1 MVFGCPKVDLPK
13 AELAAGAPNAPVA
26 ELFPNVDGV
35 DVEPKTGAEG
45 IDDDDTLL
53 KADEV
58 EGKVDV
64 KDAAFFKSLL

>member
-1 MVFGCPKVDLPK
+1 LPK
-13 AELAAGAPNAPVA
+13 AEVVAGAPNGPVV
-26 ELFPNVDGV
+26 ELFLNVDGV

-45 IDDDDTLL
+45 IDDDDALL

-64 KDAAFFKSLL
+64 EDASFFKSLLCFMACSNA

>member
-1 MVFGCPKVDLPK
+1 MV
-13 AELAAGAPNAPVA
+13 

-45 IDDDDTLL
+45 IDDDYDALL

-64 KDAAFFKSLL
+64 EDTAFFRSLL